1 MMMNELSMRILH
13 LSDTHGR
20 HHALNS
26 LPDADIIVHSGDF
39 TYGGSEA
46 EAYDFINWFSDLPYE
61 HKIFI
66 SGNHD
71 MCMYGVENIDGLPDN
86 VHYLCNSG
94 ITIDGMKFYGLPMF
108 MEDYLEGRVKAM
120 FDSVPDD
127 TNILITHQP
136 PYGICDLA
144 DYGKGLQHQG
154 NRNLAER
161 LKRLYALRYHLFGHE
176 HSAYGIERYEGV
188 IFSNAALL
196 TPEYEMVRQPIV
208 IEVRGESVIPLSDA
222 S

>member
-1 MMMNELSMRILH
+1 MNNQFGMKILH
-13 LSDTHGR
+13 LSDTHGQ
-20 HHALNS
+20 HHALKS
-26 LPDADIIVHSGDF
+26 LPEADIIVHSGDF
-39 TYGGSEA
+39 TFGGSET
-46 EAYDFINWFSDLPYE
+46 EAYDFMNWFCDLPYE

-71 MCMYGVENIDGLPDN
+71 MCMYGADNIEGLPDN

-94 ITIDGMKFYGLPMF
+94 IAIDGIKFYGLPMF
-108 MEDYLEGRVKAM
+108 MEDYLEGRVKVL
-120 FDSVPDD
+120 FDNVPDD

-154 NRNLAER
+154 NHDLAER
-161 LKRLYALRYHLFGHE
+161 IKQLYALRYHLFGHE
-176 HSAYGIERYEGV
+176 HSAYGTERCDDI

-196 TPEYEMVRQPIV
+196 TPEYEMVRQPAV
-208 IEVRGESVIPLSDA
+208 IEVKGVSDMVLSDA